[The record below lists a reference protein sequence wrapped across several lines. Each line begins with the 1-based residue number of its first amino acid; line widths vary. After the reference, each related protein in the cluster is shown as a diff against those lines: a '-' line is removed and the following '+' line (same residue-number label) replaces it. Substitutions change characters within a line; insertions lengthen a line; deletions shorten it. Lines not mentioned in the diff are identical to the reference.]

1 MNLDDLLRSVYD
13 TFDREECDT
22 ILYDLCRGVIEGQR
36 RNPEYYGMVAAC
48 VLGPNGERVYANN
61 HATPNGQRV
70 HAERSALDAYAEIYG
85 RVPKDAII
93 ITTLSPCSAPMDDRY
108 GLSCTQL
115 IDDYDIRRV
124 YCGYKDP
131 TQSDT
136 KLYNEKSFEIVATD
150 DSRLRKICQQ
160 FADTFLNNVD
170 EDYDPNGPPPG
181 PEFPPTMPAG
191 TVRVDVS
198 DVYDWYKLGQHISN
212 LKGLGKHD
220 FGKGPPSSII
230 SFGDEDTE
238 HKFIDQLRATGL
250 DVTDIDP
257 ADTKNRPGAKIKTDP
272 TYNVDENFADGKGP
286 GRPGDSQR
294 HGIPKGATIAQLE
307 KAAKASG
314 RKGQLARW
322 QLNMRRGKKK

>member
-1 MNLDDLLRSVYD
+1 MNLVDLLRSVYD
-13 TFDREECDT
+13 TFDQEECDT
-22 ILYDLCRGVIEGQR
+22 ILYDLCRGILEGQR

-48 VLGPNGERVYANN
+48 VLGPEGQRVYANN

-124 YCGYKDP
+124 YCGYEDP
-131 TQSDT
+131 TQIDT
-136 KLYNEKSFEIVATD
+136 PLYNEKSFEISCT
-150 DSRLRKICQQ
+150 SNQRLNAVCRR
-160 FADTFLNNVD
+160 FAETFL
-170 EDYDPNGPPPG
+170 DP
-181 PEFPPTMPAG
+181 
-191 TVRVDVS
+191 
-198 DVYDWYKLGQHISN
+198 
-212 LKGLGKHD
+212 
-220 FGKGPPSSII
+220 
-230 SFGDEDTE
+230 
-238 HKFIDQLRATGL
+238 QLT
-250 DVTDIDP
+250 
-257 ADTKNRPGAKIKTDP
+257 
-272 TYNVDENFADGKGP
+272 ENFADGKGP

-307 KAAKASG
+307 KAAKAPG